1 MNDMYLISFGF
12 FLYSSRNDFVL
23 THLNYHIVPICS
35 CFYVNINRAVVYSN
49 NWTLWRSLGLRSV
62 LMLKQIVQKALF
74 KHLRYG
80 ALHND

>member
-1 MNDMYLISFGF
+1 MNMYLISFEF

-23 THLNYHIVPICS
+23 IHLNCHIVPVCS

-49 NWTLWRSLGLRSV
+49 NWTLWGSFGLSSV
-62 LMLKQIVQKALF
+62 LILKQIVQKALF
-74 KHLRYG
+74 QHLRYG